1 MRVKGSKGRIAIVTV
16 IALVLCLSGG
26 SAIQRIE
33 QMKQAWTGSAT
44 AARLLSIAQIPQSG
58 ETCLM
63 DEPSPDADSG
73 FAASALFAAF
83 KAQSVYAAQS
93 GDTSRVV
100 DISRPALR
108 TIQDTDSIY
117 TAVAVDTRS
126 NEVFLQDN
134 NKWAIRVFDRL
145 ESTPPN
151 ARLSEPKR
159 VISGP
164 KTQLQFNSAVYIDP
178 KNGDLYSVENDTGDS
193 IVVFNHDANGD
204 VEPVRELHVAH
215 RGFAV
220 AVDEEKEEM
229 FLSVNNPPQ
238 VAVYRKTASGEEK
251 PVRVLRG
258 EHTRLADAHG
268 IAIDLENKLLFVNNW
283 GSFTTEAS
291 VSGGRS
297 DSASITI
304 YALDAKGDSAPLRV
318 IQGPRTQLNW
328 PGTMALDPASGDLY
342 VADDN
347 GQSLLVFRGST
358 DNGDVAPT
366 RVIAGNK
373 TGLSYPVGLT
383 IDSKNKELWA
393 VNLGNSSAT
402 VYPLDANGNVA
413 PLRRIRSAPSNKVS
427 LRFGKTSTVAYD
439 TKREQIL
446 VPN

>member
-1 MRVKGSKGRIAIVTV
+1 MRVRSKGRIAIVAAV
-16 IALVLCLSGG
+16 AVVLCLSG
-26 SAIQRIE
+26 SSEIQ
-33 QMKQAWTGSAT
+33 QT
-44 AARLLSIAQIPQSG
+44 ARLLSIERVPLGG

-63 DEPSPDADSG
+63 DDPVADPS
-73 FAASALFAAF
+73 FLASDLFAAF
-83 KAQSVYAAQS
+83 KANTVYAAQTT
-93 GDTSRVV
+93 DPNRAVEVT
-100 DISRPALR
+100 RPALR

-145 ESTPPN
+145 ENTPPN

-178 KNGDLYSVENDTGDS
+178 NNGDVYSVENDTGDS

-220 AVDEEKEEM
+220 AVDEEKQEM
-229 FLSVNNPPQ
+229 LLSVNNPPQ
-238 VAVYRKTASGEEK
+238 VAVYRKLASGEDK

-258 EHTRLADAHG
+258 ERTRLADAHG
-268 IAIDLENKLLFVNNW
+268 IAIDLKNRLLFVNNW
-283 GSFTTEAS
+283 GSFTTEGT

-297 DSASITI
+297 DSASINI
-304 YALDAKGDSAPLRV
+304 YAMDAQGDTAPLRI
-318 IQGPRTQLNW
+318 IQGPKTQLNW
-328 PGTMALDPASGDLY
+328 PGTMALDPGTGDLY
-342 VADDN
+342 VANDN
-347 GQSLLVFRGST
+347 GQSLLVFRGT
-358 DNGDVAPT
+358 DSGDVAPT

-383 IDSKNKELWA
+383 IDTKNKELWA

-402 VYPLDANGNVA
+402 VYPLDASGNVA
-413 PLRRIRSAPSNKVS
+413 PLRKIRSAPSNKVS

>member
-1 MRVKGSKGRIAIVTV
+1 MRVRSKGRIAIVAAV
-16 IALVLCLSGG
+16 AVLCLSG
-26 SAIQRIE
+26 SSEIQ
-33 QMKQAWTGSAT
+33 QT
-44 AARLLSIAQIPQSG
+44 ARLVSIEPISLAG

-63 DEPSPDADSG
+63 DDSVADPG
-73 FAASALFAAF
+73 LMASDLFAAF
-83 KAQSVYAAQS
+83 RAHTVFAAQTT
-93 GDTSRVV
+93 DPNRAVEVT
-100 DISRPALR
+100 RPALR

-117 TAVAVDTRS
+117 SAVAVDARS

-145 ESTPPN
+145 ENTPPN

-178 KNGDLYSVENDTGDS
+178 NNGDVYSVENDTGDS

-220 AVDEEKEEM
+220 AVDEEKQEM
-229 FLSVNNPPQ
+229 LLSVNNPPQ
-238 VAVYRKTASGEEK
+238 VAVYRKAASGEEK

-258 EHTRLADAHG
+258 ERTRLADAHG
-268 IAIDLENKLLFVNNW
+268 IAIDPRNKLLFVNNW
-283 GSFTTEAS
+283 GSFTTEGT

-304 YALDAKGDSAPLRV
+304 YTIDAQGDTAPLRV
-318 IQGPRTQLNW
+318 IQGPKTQLEW
-328 PGTMALDPASGDLY
+328 PGTMALDPETGDLY
-342 VADDN
+342 VANDN

-358 DNGDVAPT
+358 DRGDVAPT

-383 IDSKNKELWA
+383 IDTKNRELWA

-413 PLRRIRSAPSNKVS
+413 PLRKIRSAPSNKVS

>member
-1 MRVKGSKGRIAIVTV
+1 MRVRSKGRIAIVAG
-16 IALVLCLSGG
+16 IAFVLVLSGS
-26 SAIQRIE
+26 SAIQRSPRLVSIE
-33 QMKQAWTGSAT
+33 P
-44 AARLLSIAQIPQSG
+44 IPLAG

-63 DEPSPDADSG
+63 DDPVADPG
-73 FAASALFAAF
+73 LMASDLFAAF
-83 KAQSVYAAQS
+83 KAHTVYAAQAS
-93 GDTSRVV
+93 EANRAQEVT
-100 DISRPALR
+100 RPALR

-145 ESTPPN
+145 ENTPAN

-159 VISGP
+159 VISGA

-178 KNGDLYSVENDTGDS
+178 NNGDVYSVENDTGDS

-220 AVDEEKEEM
+220 AVDEEKQEM
-229 FLSVNNPPQ
+229 LLSVNNPPQ
-238 VAVYRKTASGEEK
+238 VAVYRKSASGEEK

-258 EHTRLADAHG
+258 ERTRLADAHG
-268 IAIDLENKLLFVNNW
+268 IAIDPRNKLLFVNNW
-283 GSFTTEAS
+283 GSFTTEGT

-297 DSASITI
+297 NSASINV
-304 YALDAKGDSAPLRV
+304 YAMDAQGDTAPLRV
-318 IQGPRTQLNW
+318 IQGPKTQLNW
-328 PGTMALDPASGDLY
+328 PGTMALDPNTGDLY
-342 VADDN
+342 VANDN
-347 GQSLLVFRGST
+347 GQSLLVFRST

-366 RVIAGNK
+366 RVIAGNR

-383 IDSKNKELWA
+383 IDTKNRELWA

-413 PLRRIRSAPSNKVS
+413 PLRKIRSAPSNKVS

>member
-1 MRVKGSKGRIAIVTV
+1 MRVTSSRGRIAIAAVL
-16 IALVLCLSGG
+16 ALVLCLSIG

-33 QMKQAWTGSAT
+33 WVKGT
-44 AARLLSIAQIPQSG
+44 ARLVSIEQIPQAG
-58 ETCLM
+58 ETCLI
-63 DEPSPDADSG
+63 DESTGADPG
-73 FAASALFAAF
+73 LIASDLFAAF
-83 KAQSVYAAQS
+83 KAQTVYAAQS
-93 GDTSRVV
+93 GDTNRAV
-100 DISRPALR
+100 DITRPALR

-145 ESTPPN
+145 ENTPPN

-178 KNGDLYSVENDTGDS
+178 KNGDVYSVENDTGDS

-204 VEPVRELHVAH
+204 VEPVRELHVTH

-220 AVDEEKEEM
+220 AVDEDAQEIY
-229 FLSVNNPPQ
+229 LSVNNPPQ
-238 VAVYRKTASGEEK
+238 VSVYRKTASGEEK
-251 PVRVLRG
+251 PLRVLHG
-258 EHTRLADAHG
+258 EHTRLADSHG
-268 IAIDLENKLLFVNNW
+268 IAIDLKNKLLFVNNW
-283 GSFTTEAS
+283 GSFTTEGTI
-291 VSGGRS
+291 SGGRS
-297 DSASITI
+297 DSASINV
-304 YALDAKGDSAPLRV
+304 YAMDAKGDAAPVRI
-318 IQGPRTQLNW
+318 IQGPKTQLNW
-328 PGTMALDPASGDLY
+328 PGTMALDPDTGDLY
-342 VADDN
+342 VANDN
-347 GQSLLVFRGST
+347 GQSLLVFRGPK
-358 DNGDVAPT
+358 DNGDVTPV
-366 RVIAGNK
+366 RVISGNK

-383 IDSKNKELWA
+383 IDTKNKELWA

-413 PLRRIRSAPSNKVS
+413 PLRKIRSAPSNKVS

-439 TKREQIL
+439 SKREQIL

>member
-1 MRVKGSKGRIAIVTV
+1 MRVRSSKGGIAIVTV
-16 IALVLCLSGG
+16 VVLCLSGG
-26 SAIQRIE
+26 SAIQRN
-33 QMKQAWTGSAT
+33 QLAGT
-44 AARLLSIAQIPQSG
+44 ARLVSISEIPQPG
-58 ETCLM
+58 ETCLP
-63 DEPSPDADSG
+63 EDADTIAG
-73 FAASALFAAF
+73 LGLRTNALFAAF
-83 KAQSVYAAQS
+83 RTQTVYAAQS
-93 GDTSRVV
+93 PDSNRALDVSR
-100 DISRPALR
+100 SALR
-108 TIQDTDSIY
+108 TFQDTDSIY

-145 ESTPPN
+145 ENTPPS

-178 KNGDLYSVENDTGDS
+178 KNGDVYSVENDTGDS

-220 AVDEEKEEM
+220 AVDEDAQEIY
-229 FLSVNNPPQ
+229 LSVNNPPQ
-238 VAVYRKTASGEEK
+238 VAVYRKAASGEEK

-258 EHTRLADAHG
+258 ERTRLADAHG
-268 IAIDLENKLLFVNNW
+268 IAIDLRNKLLFVNNW
-283 GSFTTEAS
+283 GSFTTEGT

-297 DSASITI
+297 DSASITV
-304 YALDAKGDSAPLRV
+304 YSMDANGDTAPLRV
-318 IQGPRTQLNW
+318 IQGPKTQLNW
-328 PGTMALDPASGDLY
+328 PGTMALDPDTGDLY

-347 GQSLLVFRGST
+347 AQSLLVFRGRT
-358 DNGDVAPT
+358 DAGDVAPV

-383 IDSKNKELWA
+383 IDTRNKELWA

-402 VYPLDANGNVA
+402 VYPLDANGNVV
-413 PLRRIRSAPSNKVS
+413 PLRKIRSAPSNKVS